1 MATVGRK
8 KKEPDLTHYS
18 GRLAH
23 RVRGLREAA
32 GMDVERLALR
42 VTQAGYQVAA
52 QTIYGWENGK
62 NSIPVDVLPALAEA
76 LGVSI
81 RKLVPI
87 E

>member
-1 MATVGRK
+1 
-8 KKEPDLTHYS
+8 
-18 GRLAH
+18 
-23 RVRGLREAA
+23 
-32 GMDVERLALR
+32 MDVERLALR